1 MLDQTLAQM
10 MQRLLEK
17 DANSTPVGATVRRL
31 QEELGIGRIRGKT
44 LYLSERDHQEMRDLL
59 RARGYSLSPLSLKE
73 MSRSDRLAV
82 GTPNEKAGGGA
93 LKSCRVSIKA
103 LPGKALN
110 IAGKVLSLPDGS
122 HIDIDWRGID
132 GAIGHDAIMLVEN
145 YEVFD
150 QIHRLSFDLPS
161 FCTNPLVIYRGDKNE
176 SRQDNVKVF
185 LDAIALPVLAFV
197 DIDPKGLHIAGCC
210 PRLAGIVAPGFSDL
224 NDTLA
229 SPASARHDLY
239 RKQLSGVENYLLSVE
254 DESPIAALW
263 KLVRQY
269 RAGAVQERWMA
280 AGFTQMLWVGGRRLE
295 TNAVSEGNAHPSA

>member
-1 MLDQTLAQM
+1 MLDQPLAQM

-17 DANSTPVGATVRRL
+17 NATSTPVGATIRRL
-31 QEELGIGRIRGKT
+31 KEELGIGHIRGKT
-44 LYLSERDHQEMRDLL
+44 LYLSERDHQEMRELL
-59 RARGYSLSPLSLKE
+59 RARGFSLSPLSLKE

-93 LKSCRVSIKA
+93 LKSGRVSIKA
-103 LPGKALN
+103 LSGKALN

-122 HIDIDWRGID
+122 HIDIDWRRID
-132 GAIGHDAIMLVEN
+132 GAIGHDSIMLVEN

-150 QIHRLSFDLPS
+150 QIHQLSFDPPS

-176 SRQDNVKVF
+176 SRQDNVKAF
-185 LDAIALPVLAFV
+185 LDAIALPVIAFV

-239 RKQLSGVENYLLSVE
+239 RKQLSGVESYLLSVG
-254 DESPIAALW
+254 DDSPIAALW

-269 RAGAVQERWMA
+269 RAGVVQERWIA
-280 AGFTQMLWVGGRRLE
+280 AEFALTLWVGSQRQ
-295 TNAVSEGNAHPSA
+295 

>member
-17 DANSTPVGATVRRL
+17 DANSTPVGTTARRL

-59 RARGYSLSPLSLKE
+59 RARGYSVTPLSLKE

-82 GTPNEKAGGGA
+82 ATPNEKAGGGA
-93 LKSCRVSIKA
+93 LKSGRISIKA
-103 LPGKALN
+103 LRGKMLN
-110 IAGKVLSLPDGS
+110 IAGKILSLPDGS
-122 HIDIDWRGID
+122 HIDIAWRRID
-132 GAIGHDAIMLVEN
+132 SAIGHDSIMLVEN

-150 QIHRLSFDLPS
+150 QIHQLSFELPS
-161 FCTNPLVIYRGDKNE
+161 FCTDPLVIYRGDKNE
-176 SRQDNVKVF
+176 SRQDNVKAF
-185 LDAIALPVLAFV
+185 LGAIGLPVLAFV
-197 DIDPKGLHIAGCC
+197 DIDPKGLHIADCC
-210 PRLAGIVAPGFSDL
+210 PRLAGVVAPGFSNL

-239 RKQLSGVENYLLSVE
+239 GKQLSGVENYLRSV
-254 DESPIAALW
+254 DNNSPIAALW

-269 RAGAVQERWMA
+269 RAGVVQERWIT
-280 AGFTQMLWVGGRRLE
+280 AGFKLTLWVGRGA
-295 TNAVSEGNAHPSA
+295 TSINAVSEDDAPPTA

>member
-17 DANSTPVGATVRRL
+17 DANSTPVGATARRL

-44 LYLSERDHQEMRDLL
+44 LYFSERDHQEMRDLL
-59 RARGYSLSPLSLKE
+59 RARGYALSPLSLKE

-93 LKSCRVSIKA
+93 LKSGRVSIKA
-103 LPGKALN
+103 LRGKALN

-122 HIDIDWRGID
+122 HIDIDWRRID
-132 GAIGHDAIMLVEN
+132 GAVGHDSVMLVEN

-150 QIHRLSFDLPS
+150 QVHQLSFDLPS

-185 LDAIALPVLAFV
+185 LDAIGLPVLAFV

-210 PRLAGIVAPGFSDL
+210 PRFVGIVAPSFSDL

-239 RKQLSGVENYLLSVE
+239 VKQLSGVENFLLSVE
-254 DESPIAALW
+254 DDSPIAALW

-269 RAGAVQERWMA
+269 RAGVVQERWIA
-280 AGFTQMLWVGGRRLE
+280 AEFKLTLWVGGGANSINPL
-295 TNAVSEGNAHPSA
+295 TSSPA